1 MAAFNYTLE
10 TFLATPALGDTQLR
24 VYDKN
29 RVLKYTLNP
38 DLSSFF
44 VKNNLVIIKVENTND
59 IILNF
64 ETTPIAVQAL
74 SKLNWAKK
82 EVSKSPV
89 IVISSVVFS
98 LANLNM
104 IATGTT
110 LDGDIACLSPIGEE
124 PLSNVRVFINGVEV
138 SVGADLDCF
147 FSPDGG
153 TTKRNI
159 AEAVIGDFLHWN
171 GSVIGY
177 QLDAIDQ
184 IDFVYLIKKD

>member
-1 MAAFNYTLE
+1 MASFNYTLE
-10 TFLATPALGDTQLR
+10 TFLANPAPGDTQLR

-29 RVLKYTLNP
+29 RVIKHTLNP

-64 ETTPIAVQAL
+64 ETTPVAIQAL
-74 SKLNWAKK
+74 AKLNWAKK

-89 IVISSVVFS
+89 IIVSTVVFS

-104 IATGTT
+104 DGQITVV
-110 LDGDIACLSPIGEE
+110 DGDLACDQPIGDD

-153 TTKRNI
+153 TTKRNP
-159 AEAVIGDFLHWN
+159 AEAVSGDFLHWN
-171 GSVIGY
+171 GSYIGF

-184 IDFVYLIKKD
+184 IDFIYLIKNN